1 MADFIGAANNFKAAA
16 GFAAGAVAAG
26 VAGSALAGGGGGGG
40 GSASPS
46 GAPQIAPT
54 PERESAQ
61 ETSTVFNINFG
72 GAVIYDTKQAA
83 ERAMVDRLVGVMN
96 QRNRGA
102 RRLNLG
108 RS

>member
-1 MADFIGAANNFKAAA
+1 MAAA
-16 GFAAGAVAAG
+16 LAGG
-26 VAGSALAGGGGGGG
+26 VAGAMGGGSGGGGGG
-40 GSASPS
+40 ASPS

-54 PERESAQ
+54 PERETAQ

-83 ERAMVDRLVGVMN
+83 ERAMVDRIVGVMN
-96 QRNRGA
+96 QRNRGS

-108 RS
+108 RV

>member
-1 MADFIGAANNFKAAA
+1 M
-16 GFAAGAVAAG
+16 
-26 VAGSALAGGGGGGG
+26 
-40 GSASPS
+40 
-46 GAPQIAPT
+46 